1 MTKRDM
7 KNPKLGLC
15 RRRLEI
21 SFYDNILVNTNV
33 LLTKHAKI
41 FVEGNKWAKKR
52 HFLRG
57 VESGGGFTS
66 NRFVSMIR
74 CSKHF

>member
-15 RRRLEI
+15 RRRLGL
-21 SFYDNILVNTNV
+21 SFHDKILVNTNV

-41 FVEGNKWAKKR
+41 FVEGKKWVKKR
-52 HFLRG
+52 HFFTRCRKWRGFLRVMG
-57 VESGGGFTS
+57 L
-66 NRFVSMIR
+66 
-74 CSKHF
+74 